1 MHQSFLFNR
10 FCALVLLFAVLLP
23 QSSLTAAPVSPNKLK
38 GSTVLV
44 YTKNGKGYVHDNI
57 PAAVACL
64 KEMAAEE
71 KFTVEVTED
80 PTVFT
85 EENLKKYQ
93 LIVFT
98 STNNDVFGTFC
109 YRYRA

>member
-1 MHQSFLFNR
+1 MHQSLLFNR
-10 FCALVLLFAVLLP
+10 FCAVVFMVGVLLS
-23 QSSLTAAPVSPNKLK
+23 QTSLTAAPVSPNKLK

-71 KFTVEVTED
+71 KFTVEVTD
-80 PTVFT
+80 DATVFT
-85 EENLKKYQ
+85 EENLKKY
-93 LIVFT
+93 
-98 STNNDVFGTFC
+98 
-109 YRYRA
+109 